1 MTSARYK
8 MKNKK
13 TETLTLHFIIRK
25 VCTQTMGSTKRKTN
39 FGVYTDVRTE
49 RYQDTTLK
57 NANEED

>member
-1 MTSARYK
+1 MPP
-8 MKNKK
+8 
-13 TETLTLHFIIRK
+13 E
-25 VCTQTMGSTKRKTN
+25 KTN